1 LKQSKQGL
9 RNDTDQLEAVG
20 VAPALREEAG
30 GLARQLFGGNTK
42 KCTDFTDR
50 LLDIYARAQGKN
62 FLIVHSP
69 GGWGNTYI
77 KRCLP
82 WERSIVNGVGAT
94 LGKMGYSRLL
104 VQHFRSGTGLWEW
117 TRDMRAQS
125 RFFKVKAEI
134 LAAELRFLSR
144 HLDNLRVILVG
155 ISQGA
160 AFNNAVMQHLK
171 GLETV
176 YSVELGIFF
185 LQKSRRM
192 IGERTLVIDS
202 NGVIPD
208 AMMEWNILSMFMA
221 FCGAPFRWVK
231 NRLKGTP
238 IKFSHCVN
246 APGHEYSWKHPEVR
260 RQIEGFLGLNFS
272 PRDKVEVDVS

>member
-1 LKQSKQGL
+1 MKQSKQDL
-9 RNDTDQLEAVG
+9 RNDTGHLEAVG

-42 KCTDFTDR
+42 KCAGFTDR
-50 LLDIYARAQGKN
+50 LLDIYARVQGKD

-69 GGWGNTYI
+69 GGWGNSYI
-77 KRCLP
+77 ERCLL
-82 WERSIVNGVGAT
+82 WERSIVEGISAA
-94 LGKMGYSRLL
+94 LGKMGYSWLL
-104 VQHFRSGTGLWEW
+104 VQHFRSGTGLREW
-117 TRDMRAQS
+117 TGDMRAQA

-134 LAAELRFLSR
+134 LATELRFLCR
-144 HLDNLRVILVG
+144 HLENLRVILVG

-160 AFNNAVMQHLK
+160 AFNNAVMQHLN

-185 LQKSRRM
+185 LQKSRRV
-192 IGERTLVIDS
+192 ISERTLVIDS

-208 AMMEWNILSMFMA
+208 AMMEWNILSMFLA

-231 NRLKGTP
+231 GRLKGTP
-238 IKFSHCVN
+238 IKLSHCVN
-246 APGHEYSWKHPEVR
+246 APGHEYSWEHPEVR
-260 RQIEGFLGLNFS
+260 RQIEDFLELNFGA
-272 PRDKVEVDVS
+272 RDKVEVDAS

>member
-1 LKQSKQGL
+1 MKQSKQGL
-9 RNDTDQLEAVG
+9 HNATGQLEMTG
-20 VAPALREEAG
+20 VDLVLKEEAG
-30 GLARQLFGGNTK
+30 HLARQLFGNNIK
-42 KCTDFTDR
+42 KCVDFTDR
-50 LLDIYARAQGKN
+50 LLDIYTRAQGKD
-62 FLIVHSP
+62 FLLIHSP

-82 WERSIVNGVGAT
+82 WERSVVEGVSTT
-94 LGKMGYSRLL
+94 LEQMGYSWLL
-104 VQHFRSGTGLWEW
+104 VQHFRSGSGLCEW
-117 TRDMRAQS
+117 VRDMRAQA

-134 LAAELRFLSR
+134 LAAELRFLGS
-144 HLDNLRVILVG
+144 HLNNLKVILVG

-160 AFNNAVMQHLK
+160 AFNNAVMQHLG

-185 LQKSRRM
+185 LQKSRRV
-192 IGERTLVIDS
+192 ISERTLVIDG

-231 NRLKGTP
+231 SRLKGTP

-260 RQIEGFLGLNFS
+260 RQIEDFLEFNFS
-272 PRDKVEVDVS
+272 ARDKVGVDVS